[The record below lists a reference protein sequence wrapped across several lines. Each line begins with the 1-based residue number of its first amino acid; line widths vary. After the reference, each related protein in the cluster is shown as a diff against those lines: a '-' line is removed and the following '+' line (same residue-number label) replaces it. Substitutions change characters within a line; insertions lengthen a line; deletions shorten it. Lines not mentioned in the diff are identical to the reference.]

1 MCSLTLR
8 NSPRQ
13 ELLERVGL
21 LPRVLPGTIS
31 TTSTR
36 RAPRCL
42 HAAGMLGR
50 DQQRAR
56 MEDSRI
62 RAAIHTGYF
71 GLGCSLP
78 SRSPLAAAGPWCRC
92 PPSQAA
98 YRNAALGGKRGK
110 KKNPPQTERKEP
122 ECSAFVQQ
130 QVSMSA
136 ALFAASQ
143 PLASS
148 AGQPASTPPPR
159 SDPETPA
166 RPSAWRPRGRS
177 HPNISPLP
185 TCGSPRTHLPTHR
198 RGEKRGSGRPPERAG
213 GLPRHAAAH
222 DIIAKTTPT
231 MGPVSGAPPPP
242 PLRAQRS
249 AFPAA
254 ELIPPPLRCRP
265 RRRPGHRGSPLA
277 SSAGDAG
284 SGPAAQ
290 PPPLGRRAPRLTGGT
305 RGGWAAKGGNRPA
318 APHRPKGAPRPR
330 RLVPLPAAS
339 G

>member
-242 PLRAQRS
+242 PPS
-249 AFPAA
+249 
-254 ELIPPPLRCRP
+254 
-265 RRRPGHRGSPLA
+265 
-277 SSAGDAG
+277 
-284 SGPAAQ
+284 
-290 PPPLGRRAPRLTGGT
+290 
-305 RGGWAAKGGNRPA
+305 RPA
-318 APHRPKGAPRPR
+318 KRIPRC
-330 RLVPLPAAS
+330 
-339 G
+339 